1 VRDKG
6 IGIPAAEQPTIFE
19 KFVRGSAAV
28 AAQVKGTGVGL
39 SMVRH
44 IVRAHG
50 GRIRVQSAPDEGSTF
65 TIELRTAGADARVGS
80 ESG

>member
-1 VRDKG
+1 M
-6 IGIPAAEQPTIFE
+6 GIPPAEQRTIFE

-50 GRIRVQSAPDEGSTF
+50 GRIRVQSAPGEGSTF
-65 TIELRTAGADARVGS
+65 TIDVLQRRGDRDQ
-80 ESG
+80 SGIQGQVPD